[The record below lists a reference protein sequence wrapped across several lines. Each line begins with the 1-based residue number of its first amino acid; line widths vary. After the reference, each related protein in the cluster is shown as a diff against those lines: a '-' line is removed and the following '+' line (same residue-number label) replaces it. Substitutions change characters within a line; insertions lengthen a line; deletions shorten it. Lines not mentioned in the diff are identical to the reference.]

1 MKGIEP
7 IQIQLIHIAK
17 SQLGL
22 SRDEYEAA
30 IAGQTKGKKRS
41 SKDLTYAEAGA
52 LIDYFKTLGFKIK
65 SHYNRGR
72 KEARIARRDGKN
84 VISLPSPE
92 EMGMIQ
98 ALKVKVHWRFE
109 DGYERWLSKYMRIER
124 VMTAPHA
131 YRVIEGLK
139 KLIQH
144 QGKGACNGRLAG
156 RDHRRDHDR

>member
-1 MKGIEP
+1 MIEP

-17 SQLGL
+17 AQLGL
-22 SRDEYEAA
+22 SEDDYRQIIGA
-30 IAGQTKGKKRS
+30 QTKGKKQS
-41 SKDLTYAEAGA
+41 SKELTYFEADG
-52 LIDYFKTLGFKIK
+52 LINYFKTLGFTVK

-72 KEARIARRDGKN
+72 KEARIARRGGKN

-92 EMGMIQ
+92 EMGMIE
-98 ALKVKVHWRFE
+98 ALKAKVHWRFE

-124 VMTAPHA
+124 VMTAPDA

-144 QGKGACNGRLAG
+144 QG
-156 RDHRRDHDR
+156 